1 MVAVVNIL
9 LPEFATQNLILAFP
23 VTILPKTRIDVQIN
37 TTKRILSWIRVFTLL
52 NPPLT
57 AVVPL
62 EDAPPK
68 VEVATEELNFH
79 LLSEELKSDDIL
91 WDGMTEEE
99 LTMVVH
105 QL

>member
-1 MVAVVNIL
+1 M
-9 LPEFATQNLILAFP
+9 
-23 VTILPKTRIDVQIN
+23 
-37 TTKRILSWIRVFTLL
+37 

-79 LLSEELKSDDIL
+79 LLSEELKSDGIL